1 MVRYLFAS
9 FLTLGLICSLS
20 FGFIVLILLMSGELN
35 LWIAIFITIGINLLI
50 LLISPW
56 FTDLINRWFYHLT
69 FLTPEEV
76 KAKHPEVAELI
87 KKICDQYKFKF
98 PKVGIIAD
106 KNPTAFTYGSGRYN
120 ARLVLTEGIFHF
132 LNTEEQKAVVAH
144 EMGHIVNRDFI
155 VMMIASTAVQIL
167 YQIYAVLIRAKG
179 KKAGNAKLVALA
191 AYVAYVICVYLLLY
205 LSRTR
210 EYLADRFSTNW
221 TEPRH
226 LAEALIKI
234 AYGIVSAPDEGR
246 SKDLLRSTRH
256 LGIVDV
262 KNAKHIGVVS
272 YITHENPDR
281 ISDVMV
287 FDRVNPWATIIELNS
302 THPLTGNRL
311 DHLSDISREKKQTF
325 PYDIDKAV
333 ERMKPDYGRL
343 YGRFFTDLFVYL
355 VPFLLA
361 GISLL
366 FLPPYFAIAAFG
378 LGLFAKI
385 FYKYPSGTPKES
397 TVLDEMCDPYLS
409 PVRGKA
415 VSLKGKVIGQG
426 VPGYVFSEDMMYQD
440 KSGMSFLDYNSAWG
454 FIGNLFFAL
463 TKVKAYFG
471 LESEAKGWFFRGMG
485 SRIMMD
491 SLHTKNGVLESYPRL
506 WSFIFAILVT
516 GAGLVLGMNPGL
528 I

>member
-1 MVRYLFAS
+1 MCISTLFKS
-9 FLTLGLICSLS
+9 
-20 FGFIVLILLMSGELN
+20 
-35 LWIAIFITIGINLLI
+35 
-50 LLISPW
+50 
-56 FTDLINRWFYHLT
+56 
-69 FLTPEEV
+69 
-76 KAKHPEVAELI
+76 
-87 KKICDQYKFKF
+87 
-98 PKVGIIAD
+98 
-106 KNPTAFTYGSGRYN
+106 
-120 ARLVLTEGIFHF
+120 
-132 LNTEEQKAVVAH
+132 NT
-144 EMGHIVNRDFI
+144 
-155 VMMIASTAVQIL
+155 
-167 YQIYAVLIRAKG
+167 
-179 KKAGNAKLVALA
+179 
-191 AYVAYVICVYLLLY
+191 
-205 LSRTR
+205 

-355 VPFLLA
+355 VFPA
-361 GISLL
+361 RRISP
-366 FLPPYFAIAAFG
+366 FLPPI
-378 LGLFAKI
+378 LPSPLSDSGLFAKI

-415 VSLKGKVIGQG
+415 VSLKEGDW
-426 VPGYVFSEDMMYQD
+426 P
-440 KSGMSFLDYNSAWG
+440 
-454 FIGNLFFAL
+454 
-463 TKVKAYFG
+463 KAFP
-471 LESEAKGWFFRGMG
+471 LRFPAKKGCIKTNR
-485 SRIMMD
+485 
-491 SLHTKNGVLESYPRL
+491 V
-506 WSFIFAILVT
+506 
-516 GAGLVLGMNPGL
+516 
-528 I
+528 

>member
-20 FGFIVLILLMSGELN
+20 FGFVVLILLMADNLN

-50 LLISPW
+50 LLVSPW
-56 FTDLINRWFYHLT
+56 FTDLINRWFYKLT

-76 KAKHPEVAELI
+76 KAKHPELAELI
-87 KKICDQYKFKF
+87 QKICNQYKFKF

-106 KNPTAFTYGSGRYN
+106 KNPTAFTYGTGRYN

-132 LNTEEQKAVVAH
+132 LNKDEQKAVVAH
-144 EMGHIVNRDFI
+144 EMGHVVNRDFI

-179 KKAGNAKLVALA
+179 KKSGNVKLVALA
-191 AYVAYVICVYLLLY
+191 AYVAYLICIYLLLY

-210 EYLADRFSTNW
+210 EYLADRFSTDW
-221 TEPRH
+221 TQPRH

-234 AYGIVSAPDEGR
+234 AYGIVAAPDEGR

-287 FDRVNPWATIIELNS
+287 FDRVNPWAKIIELNS

-311 DHLSDISREKKQTF
+311 DHLGDISREKNQSF
-325 PYDIDKAV
+325 PYDVDKAI
-333 ERMKPDYGRL
+333 ERMKPDTGKL
-343 YGRFFTDLFVYL
+343 YGQFFMDLLMTL
-355 VPFLLA
+355 VPFFFA
-361 GISLL
+361 FASL
-366 FLPPYFAIAAFG
+366 FVLPPFFAIAAFG
-378 LGLFAKI
+378 LGLFMKI
-385 FYKYPSGTPKES
+385 FYKYPTGTPKET

-409 PVRGKA
+409 PVRGKS
-415 VSLKGKVIGQG
+415 VHLTGKVIGQG
-426 VPGYVFSEDMMYQD
+426 VPGYIFSEDMMFQD
-440 KSGMSFLDYNSAWG
+440 KSGMTFTDYKSAWG

-463 TKVKAYFG
+463 TKVKSYFG
-471 LESEAKGWFFRGMG
+471 LDSEAKGWFFRGMG
-485 SRIMMD
+485 SRLMLG
-491 SLHTKNGVLESYPRL
+491 SLKTKTGLLESYPRL
-506 WSFIFAILVT
+506 WSFIFATLVT